1 MAIIQLT
8 HINEIPSEELEDW
21 GPVELPIS
29 ELVSQL
35 SGVIISDNKDGSQ
48 AGIWECTPGTWTR
61 QVMDAEL
68 SVFLKGVALFDPE
81 DGSETLRVEAGNA
94 QYFDANSKG
103 TWEVLETVRKAYLT
117 YKNDETD

>member
-68 SVFLKGVALFDPE
+68 SVFLKGVALFYPE
-81 DGSETLRVEAGNA
+81 DGSETLRLEAGNA

>member
-8 HINEIPSEELEDW
+8 QINEIPSEELEDW

-68 SVFLKGVALFDPE
+68 SVFLKGVALFYPE
-81 DGSETLRVEAGNA
+81 DGSETLRLEAGNA